1 MFDFLFQDRNI
12 STHILT
18 KRMTVHP
25 LLSVQLRQYFN
36 SHPHE
41 EDDYVKT
48 CNLRTLTHFN
58 SHPHEE
64 DDLLLAWN
72 IHTQSISTHILT
84 KRMTAFLLLL
94 HMNMNIST
102 HILTKRMTIFFMAIA
117 QIGIFQLTSSRR
129 GWPKCWPIHI
139 KWITF
144 QLTSSRRGWP
154 NRKQSSFASKNF
166 NSHPHEED
174 DLLQHFFRLP
184 TISFQL
190 TSSRRGWQVCIVLL
204 SLPGHFNSHPHEEDD
219 EDMVNMWIWIT
230 SISTHILTKR
240 MTVYH
245 AFWIPRCIF
254 QLTSSRRGW
263 LLNPYYQALGINI
276 STHILT
282 KRMTDSLFCQDFFVF
297 YFNSHPHEEDDK
309 NRKFYER
316 GLVSFQLTSSRR
328 GWRDF
333 HSYDELFTGYF
344 NSHPHE
350 EDDGYYVIIGTT

>member
-1 MFDFLFQDRNI
+1 
-12 STHILT
+12 
-18 KRMTVHP
+18 
-25 LLSVQLRQYFN
+25 
-36 SHPHE
+36 
-41 EDDYVKT
+41 
-48 CNLRTLTHFN
+48 
-58 SHPHEE
+58 
-64 DDLLLAWN
+64 
-72 IHTQSISTHILT
+72 
-84 KRMTAFLLLL
+84 
-94 HMNMNIST
+94 
-102 HILTKRMTIFFMAIA
+102 
-117 QIGIFQLTSSRR
+117 
-129 GWPKCWPIHI
+129 
-139 KWITF
+139 
-144 QLTSSRRGWP
+144 
-154 NRKQSSFASKNF
+154 
-166 NSHPHEED
+166 
-174 DLLQHFFRLP
+174 
-184 TISFQL
+184 
-190 TSSRRGWQVCIVLL
+190 
-204 SLPGHFNSHPHEEDD
+204 
-219 EDMVNMWIWIT
+219 MVNMWIWIT

-328 GWRDF
+328 GWQHLLFRTVAQGIFQLTSSRRGWRDF